1 MKGVGGSPSLQASSS
16 GPGASGGEE
25 VGAVA
30 RAATEREERGS
41 WEEEEE
47 EVEVESAAVAEAAP
61 NKALVVTIIRGFAR
75 SLGATRA

>member
-1 MKGVGGSPSLQASSS
+1 M
-16 GPGASGGEE
+16 
-25 VGAVA
+25 A